1 MKKLIPDYVFSSIYE
16 ITPDILIKNGVR
28 GVLIDLDGTLAS
40 NKTAQPPYPKDLH
53 TFLKMLKGSGLRVLV
68 FSNNHKRRVDL
79 FCKSLD
85 TEYMYWACK
94 PLLLGFRRASKRIGV
109 PLNQLAIIG
118 DQIFTDVLG
127 GNRVGALTCY
137 VSTLDQRSPWVNI
150 RCRIER
156 GFVERGKKR
165 MDEEVKRDG
174 N

>member
-1 MKKLIPDYVFSSIYE
+1 MKNLIPDYVFSSIYE
-16 ITPDILIKNGVR
+16 ITPDFLIKNGVR

-40 NKTAQPPYPKDLH
+40 NKTAQPPYPQELDA
-53 TFLKMLKGSGLRVLV
+53 FLKTLRDSGLRVLV
-68 FSNNHKRRVDL
+68 FSNNHKRRVGL

-85 TEYMYWACK
+85 TEFMYWACK
-94 PLLLGFRRASKRIGV
+94 PMLLGFRRASKRLGI
-109 PLNQLAIIG
+109 PLKALAVIG

-137 VSTLDQRSPWVNI
+137 VSTLDLRSPWVNI

-165 MDEEVKRDG
+165 MDKEARHD
-174 N
+174 